1 MVDSLNNVCFLIR
14 WHFST
19 GFLLWACWYLASSR
33 HDMFSLLNFQS
44 QPDALL
50 EEETIDKEQQK
61 SFKGAGRVRNNDR
74 AIKWITF

>member
-1 MVDSLNNVCFLIR
+1 MF
-14 WHFST
+14 
-19 GFLLWACWYLASSR
+19 FLL
-33 HDMFSLLNFQS
+33 DFQS

-61 SFKGAGRVRNNDR
+61 SVKGAGRVRNNDR